1 MRARDLT
8 SRGPWGG
15 QSAPSAG
22 VEAALD
28 ASVEAATDA
37 VPEAASPVV
46 KYSSRK
52 ISILKMTKVS
62 THIVNLKI
70 YINIYMKVS
79 FLSSE
84 KFD

>member
-62 THIVNLKI
+62 THFVNLKI
-70 YINIYMKVS
+70 YINI
-79 FLSSE
+79 
-84 KFD
+84 